1 MLHRLIEAVRIAS
14 ARRYRPVLSER
25 DGGAVV
31 DAMDELHESDLAAW
45 RAACRYY
52 HHTRPEPVS
61 IHRRWPDARR
71 LRWLQAFRLAW
82 TRLAWTRLAGR

>member
-1 MLHRLIEAVRIAS
+1 MILRFIEALRIAS
-14 ARRYRPVLSER
+14 ARRYRPVLSAI

-31 DAMDELHESDLAAW
+31 DTMDELHESDIAAW
-45 RAACRYY
+45 RAACGHY

-71 LRWLQAFRLAW
+71 LGWLHAFRLAW
-82 TRLAWTRLAGR
+82 TRMDLKSR